1 MVIYKFGGTSV
12 GSPERMREVEAIIT
26 RTGETKIVVLSAV
39 SGVTNALVR
48 IAEASEARELVLAEQ
63 ELEALDHMYY
73 PFLTTLF
80 HKEATQQQGKQILDE
95 SNRTIRQTLTGEW
108 EDEFRKIILAQGE
121 LVSTQ
126 WFHLLLKESGI
137 DSVLLPALEFMRT
150 NAEGEPDVA
159 YTSDK
164 LNQMLA
170 LYPGIPL
177 FITQGYICRNHQ
189 GTIDNLK
196 RGGSDYTATLMGAAL
211 KADEIQIWTDID
223 GVHNNDPRVVS
234 ETHPIRFMS
243 YREAAEL
250 AYFGAKILHPSCV
263 IPAEVA
269 LVPIRLKNTMQPEA
283 PGTLISLRSSSQ
295 AITAVAAK
303 DGITVIKIYSHRMFM
318 AYGFLRRV
326 FEVFEKYR
334 TPLDMITTSE
344 VAVSL
349 TIDFTD
355 HMHEIIRELKQ
366 FGEVEWEGEHTIL
379 CVVGDNLIK
388 RPGIAQRVF
397 AAIEKMPIRMI
408 SYGGSRHNISIL
420 IPENYK
426 REALIQLNT
435 LF

>member
-12 GSPERMREVEAIIT
+12 GSPERMQEVQSIIT
-26 RTGETKIVVLSAV
+26 RSGERKIVVLSAV
-39 SGVTNALVR
+39 SGVTNTLVR
-48 IAEASEARELVLAEQ
+48 IAEAIEARETETAQQ
-63 ELEALDHMYY
+63 ELTGLDERYQ
-73 PFLTTLF
+73 PFLSDLF
-80 HKEATQQQGKQILDE
+80 GSPSGQQKARLIMEE
-95 SNRTIRQTLTGEW
+95 SFRTIRQFMEQDW
-108 EDEFRKIILAQGE
+108 DDEFRKIILAQGE
-121 LVSTQ
+121 LVSTR
-126 WFHLLLKESGI
+126 WFHLQLQETGI
-137 DSVLLPALEFMRT
+137 DAILLPALDFMRT
-150 NAEGEPDVA
+150 NAEGEPDLE
-159 YTSDK
+159 YTAARLSEI
-164 LNQMLA
+164 LA
-170 LYPGIPL
+170 LYPRIKL

-189 GTIDNLK
+189 GRIDNLK
-196 RGGSDYTATLMGAAL
+196 RGGSDYTATLVGAAV

-223 GVHNNDPRVVS
+223 GVHNNDPRVVE

-263 IPAEVA
+263 IPAELA
-269 LVPIRLKNTMQPEA
+269 LVPIRLKNTMQPDA

-295 AITAVAAK
+295 SITAVAAK

-334 TPLDMITTSE
+334 TPIDMITTSE

-355 HMHEIIRELKQ
+355 HLHEIIRELKQ

-388 RPGIAQRVF
+388 RSGIAQKVF

-426 REALIQLNT
+426 RDALLQLNS